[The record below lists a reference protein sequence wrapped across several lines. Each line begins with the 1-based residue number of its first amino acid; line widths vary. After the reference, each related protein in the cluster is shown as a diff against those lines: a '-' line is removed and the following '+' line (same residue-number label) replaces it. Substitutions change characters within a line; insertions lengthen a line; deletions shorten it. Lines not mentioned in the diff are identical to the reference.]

1 MSSLCKT
8 KECNSSNQT
17 SNVTNVPST
26 KVGKTLGENCNATV
40 INMTKATSDE
50 DYNQVV
56 NQVSNLLSKKDGP
69 RMIVIEEPAIKPTL
83 DSSMLASYH
92 PKNGGKLKNFTKVWF
107 DQSTTFY
114 ERLVNSGINYPSEW
128 FMLVDLPDDP
138 NGSYRLAGSVGGSV
152 TVSGLDKIISKKRVP
167 NIKF

>member
-1 MSSLCKT
+1 MCKT
-8 KECNSSNQT
+8 KECNSTNQT

-26 KVGKTLGENCNATV
+26 KVGKTLGENCNAIV

-69 RMIVIEEPAIKPTL
+69 RMIVIEEPAIKPKITL

-92 PKNGGKLKNFTKVWF
+92 PKNGGKLKKFTEVWF
-107 DQSTTFY
+107 DQSTPFY
-114 ERLVNSGINYPSEW
+114 LIQELTIQV
-128 FMLVDLPDDP
+128 
-138 NGSYRLAGSVGGSV
+138 NGSC
-152 TVSGLDKIISKKRVP
+152 
-167 NIKF
+167 